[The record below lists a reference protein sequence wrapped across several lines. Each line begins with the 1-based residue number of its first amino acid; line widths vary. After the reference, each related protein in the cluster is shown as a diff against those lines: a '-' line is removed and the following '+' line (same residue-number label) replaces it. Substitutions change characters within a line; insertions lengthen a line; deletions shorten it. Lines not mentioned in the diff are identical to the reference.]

1 MQDCTK
7 YFVRLHQLVKDTTDL
22 AIKVEMN
29 QVVDPWVLQLRSTEL
44 GHTGQWYSAGHLGPL
59 SYNSGHF
66 PHQYP
71 DTKAIKVHL

>member
-44 GHTGQWYSAGHLGPL
+44 GHTGQWYSADILVHCGPTL
-59 SYNSGHF
+59 VISHINI
-66 PHQYP
+66 PTPRQ
-71 DTKAIKVHL
+71 

>member
-1 MQDCTK
+1 
-7 YFVRLHQLVKDTTDL
+7 
-22 AIKVEMN
+22 MN